1 MTDSPLNWKFWL
13 PVELGTLAVG
23 IAIGTF
29 VGSIYMTSG
38 IVPTVATGMMISF
51 TVGGF
56 AGWLDTK
63 RQVVKAAWFAGVIL
77 AFAVWAGALNLG
89 IAASLAPIALWQAF
103 LPEQSPPWQQICQV
117 LGAIGGVAG
126 GTITGMV
133 LIRQQAAMARTA
145 GDSPAAPPDPDPTVD
160 SPIAANSIA
169 PLDPSTPLTHHTSP
183 AEPTP
188 PTAVSS
194 PEGHHTEGHSA
205 EAQHA
210 PANHA
215 EASYSSANQTEAQT
229 FDSHR
234 SEPTPLATSMPVNP
248 PEDP

>member
-29 VGSIYMTSG
+29 VGSVYITSG

-63 RQVVKAAWFAGVIL
+63 RQGIKAAWFAGVIL
-77 AFAVWAGALNLG
+77 AVAVWAGALNLG

-133 LIRQQAAMARTA
+133 LIRQQAAMAHATLA
-145 GDSPAAPPDPDPTVD
+145 HATGDSPTAPDPDPT
-160 SPIAANSIA
+160 
-169 PLDPSTPLTHHTSP
+169 LMGST
-183 AEPTP
+183 
-188 PTAVSS
+188 
-194 PEGHHTEGHSA
+194 
-205 EAQHA
+205 
-210 PANHA
+210 
-215 EASYSSANQTEAQT
+215 NQTEAQT
-229 FDSHR
+229 FDSRR
-234 SEPTPLATSMPVNP
+234 SEPTPLAASMPVNP

>member
-29 VGSIYMTSG
+29 VGSIYITSG

-56 AGWLDTK
+56 AGWLDTQ
-63 RQVVKAAWFAGVIL
+63 RQVIKAAWFAGVIL
-77 AFAVWAGALNLG
+77 AVAVWAGALNLG

-133 LIRQQAAMARTA
+133 LIRQQAAMAHATLA
-145 GDSPAAPPDPDPTVD
+145 HATGDSPAAPDPDPTLM
-160 SPIAANSIA
+160 S
-169 PLDPSTPLTHHTSP
+169 ST
-183 AEPTP
+183 
-188 PTAVSS
+188 
-194 PEGHHTEGHSA
+194 
-205 EAQHA
+205 
-210 PANHA
+210 
-215 EASYSSANQTEAQT
+215 NQTEAQT
-229 FDSHR
+229 FDSCR
-234 SEPTPLATSMPVNP
+234 SEPTPLAASVPVNP
-248 PEDP
+248 PQDP